1 MLLREFRR
9 FVVEV
14 CEKFKVF
21 EVGELK
27 ERLSGY

>member
-9 FVVEV
+9 FLVV